1 MCEANGSMDSILQW
15 GLAAQLDPRQ
25 KRAFESIISSFL
37 LTFHDFQQDDYNDSS
52 LAPESC
58 RHARRTKDQLL
69 FLKGGEGTQLIMML
83 HGMGGSGKST
93 VIALVMAYAQ
103 DPRVLQK
110 SPTPI
115 HNPNHC
121 CDGFVRRRCY
131 AYPWWNYT
139 YGNGA

>member
-37 LTFHDFQQDDYNDSS
+37 LTFHDFQQDDYNDST
-52 LAPESC
+52 LAPELGH
-58 RHARRTKDQLL
+58 HARCTKDQLL

-103 DPRVLQK
+103 EYCEKV
-110 SPTPI
+110 
-115 HNPNHC
+115 
-121 CDGFVRRRCY
+121 
-131 AYPWWNYT
+131 
-139 YGNGA
+139 